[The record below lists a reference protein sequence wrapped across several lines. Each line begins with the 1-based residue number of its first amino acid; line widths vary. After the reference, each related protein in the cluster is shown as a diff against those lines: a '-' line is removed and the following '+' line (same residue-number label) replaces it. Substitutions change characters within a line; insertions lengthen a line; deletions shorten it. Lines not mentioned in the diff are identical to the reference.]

1 MTLALVLLAAFLVGR
16 VSRVAQTEPFGGFG
30 DLVAYVTATL
40 FISATGNCG
49 CAARRARWN
58 RRWRFPWA
66 ERPDLDKDETARL
79 FRWLDAN
86 TPFYK
91 DGTE

>member
-1 MTLALVLLAAFLVGR
+1 MILLALLAAFLVGR
-16 VSRVAQTEPFGGFG
+16 LSRVAQVEPLDGLG

-40 FISATGNCG
+40 FISTTGNCG

-66 ERPDLDKDETARL
+66 ARPDLDRDQTARL
-79 FRWLDAN
+79 RAWLDAN
-86 TPFYK
+86 ITPHK